1 MNLST
6 HFTLAELTASQTAVR
21 RGIDNNPPD
30 DVVKNLEHLALGLE
44 GVRTVLGCPL
54 IINSGYRSP
63 ALNTAVGGARD
74 SQHKLGLAADF
85 IAPGFG
91 SPVQVARAISASGI
105 KFDQLICEGNWVHVS
120 FTATPRRQVLTATF
134 KDGQARYS
142 PGLA

>member
-21 RGIDNNPPD
+21 RGINNKPPE

-44 GVRTVLGCPL
+44 GVRMLLGCPL
-54 IINSGYRSP
+54 IISSGYRSP
-63 ALNTAVGGARD
+63 ELNTAVGGARD

-91 SPVQVARAISASGI
+91 SPIQVARAISASGL
-105 KFDQLICEGNWVHVS
+105 KFDQLICEGNWCHVS

-134 KDGQARYS
+134 KDGRVYYS

>member
-21 RGIDNNPPD
+21 RGIDNKSPE

-44 GVRTVLGCPL
+44 GVRMLLGCPL
-54 IINSGYRSP
+54 IISSGYRSP
-63 ALNTAVGGARD
+63 ELNTAVGGARD

-91 SPVQVARAISASGI
+91 SPIQVARAIAASGL
-105 KFDQLICEGNWVHVS
+105 KFDQLICEGNWCHVS
-120 FTATPRRQVLTATF
+120 FAATPRRQVLTATF
-134 KDGQARYS
+134 KDGRVYYS

>member
-6 HFTLAELTASQTAVR
+6 HFTLAELTASQMAVR
-21 RGIDNNPPD
+21 RGIDNKPPGD
-30 DVVKNLEHLALGLE
+30 IIKNLEHLALGLE
-44 GVRTVLGCPL
+44 GVRTLLGCPL

-91 SPVQVARAISASGI
+91 TPVQVARAIAASGL
-105 KFDQLICEGNWVHVS
+105 KFDQLICEGTWVHVS
-120 FTATPRRQVLTATF
+120 FTADPRRQVLTATF
-134 KDGQARYS
+134 KEGRVFYS

>member
-6 HFTLAELTASQTAVR
+6 HFTLAELTSSQTAVR
-21 RGIDNNPPD
+21 RGIDNTPPE

-44 GVRTVLGCPL
+44 GVRMLLGCPI

-63 ALNTAVGGARD
+63 ELNRVVGGARD

-91 SPVQVARAISASGI
+91 SPVQVARAIAASGI
-105 KFDQLICEGNWVHVS
+105 KFDQLICEGTWVHIS
-120 FTATPRRQVLTATF
+120 FTATPRRQVLTAKF
-134 KDGQARYS
+134 KDGGVRYS